1 MALLAL
7 EGNLADTHLSGEGLQ
22 LAVAALLALE
32 AVVRVVAEDQL
43 EDGLAGVEGAG
54 RSGEDLHA
62 FHAVG
67 GAGGGQVAAGLAV
80 EVLGDLNHADAASA
94 GFVFKFHSVELEVAE
109 RRDIDTGHTGSF
121 QDSGAF
127 GDLDRFVIYSDINHF
142 YSYLKII

>member
-7 EGNLADTHLSGEGLQ
+7 EGDFADAHAGSEGLQ

-54 RSGEDLHA
+54 RGGEHLHA

-80 EVLGDLNHADAASA
+80 EVLGHLDHADAASA

-109 RRDIDTGHTGSF
+109 RRDIDTGHAGSF
-121 QDSGAF
+121 QNSGAF
-127 GDLDRFVIYSDINHF
+127 GDLDRFIIYSDINHF